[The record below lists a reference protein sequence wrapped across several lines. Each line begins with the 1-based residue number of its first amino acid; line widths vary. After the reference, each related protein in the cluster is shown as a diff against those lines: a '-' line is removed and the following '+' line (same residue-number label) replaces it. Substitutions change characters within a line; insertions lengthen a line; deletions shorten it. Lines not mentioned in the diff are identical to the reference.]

1 MSMNQYDKGAAFR
14 ELHRSDG
21 VFIMPNAWDA
31 GSACLLAASGFPALG
46 TTSAGIA
53 FSKGLPDSKMALSLD
68 AALEVTSEIACAVNL
83 PVSADSENGYGHD
96 PEIVAETIA
105 RFAQAGVVG
114 ASIED
119 HASDYGKDL
128 YELELGV
135 ERIKAARAAA
145 DALDFPLTLTARAE
159 CYLVGHENAFAE
171 SVKRVNAYREAG
183 ADCLYVPGV
192 RDAETIGNLV
202 REVDGPLNVVMGLSG
217 KPMSVAQ
224 LADLGVKRV
233 SIGGSLARATMGLIR
248 RSAQEI
254 FEKGTFGYASQQIAD
269 SDLCEFFRGCLEG
282 KREN

>member
-1 MSMNQYDKGAAFR
+1 MSMNQYDTGAAFI

-68 AALEVTSEIACAVNL
+68 AALEVTSEIAWAVNL